1 MKIGRDLEVFFLQM
15 SGFPGSG
22 KSTLSKYIAKLT
34 GAVIVDHDVV
44 KSALLKS
51 LKEKGVGPTVVGGIS
66 YDIEWELIDFLLE
79 QEHSVIL
86 DSPCLYEGM
95 VKKGIDLCQKHGAT
109 YKYIECYLNNI
120 EEINRRLQTR
130 ERKISQITKVGS
142 EVAFQKCLA
151 GSKRPL
157 HGEYLIVDSGEP
169 LEKYGKKVMDYIYPA
184 ICGK

>member
-1 MKIGRDLEVFFLQM
+1 MFFLQM

-22 KSTLSKYIAKLT
+22 KSTFSKYIAKLT

-51 LKEKGVGPTVVGGIS
+51 LKEKGVEPTVVGGIS

-120 EEINRRLQTR
+120 EEINRRLPTR